1 MGYKSY
7 SHSSYSSRA
16 GGYSKTHVSG
26 AGNKSQGSGYHYSSY
41 YSTSSSKKE
50 PAHIERS
57 TYVKGN
63 TTYRTTSGA
72 DGKGNSFYYR
82 GSYTRY
88 K

>member
-7 SHSSYSSRA
+7 SHSCYSSKS
-16 GGYSKTHVSG
+16 GGYSKKNVSG
-26 AGNKSQGSGYHYSSY
+26 AGSKCQGRGYHYSFY

-50 PAHIERS
+50 PDHIERS

-72 DGKGNSFYYR
+72 DGKGNSFYYS